1 MRVRINLLTAGV
13 TLLVVVAFIVPLG
26 FLVRQQADQR
36 GRLEAERTARTLAA
50 VVVPAAIGAG
60 SDLDPAD
67 LSGLIGPMPEG
78 SVIILPDG
86 RELGQG
92 AADMA
97 LIDEVRA
104 AQTSLSAYT
113 DEGRFGIAIP
123 VVTSGGVSVVYSSVP
138 AEVLDRGVTRA
149 WILLGLLGLGL
160 VGAALVASDRLGR
173 GVVGPSQRI
182 AAGAEQLGKGD
193 LETRV
198 EEEGPEEL
206 VAIAVSFNQLAGRIR
221 GLLAAER
228 EEVADLSHR
237 LRTPLAA
244 LRLEVEQMEPS
255 LESQSILEKVDRL
268 RYAVDELITEA
279 RTSPEA
285 RSSTCDVVAVMKS
298 RIEFWKVLA
307 DDQERKLHIDLP
319 ESEATVAMSE
329 SEVAAAFDALIG
341 NVFSHTGA
349 GVGFGVMIRILD
361 TRVEIVV
368 ADGGEGFPE
377 DSDPIQRGSSGAGS
391 SGLGLDIV
399 QRLARNA
406 GGSMRLGSSHSGGAK
421 VVLEM
426 LMESPDG
433 G

>member
-1 MRVRINLLTAGV
+1 MRARINFLTAGV
-13 TLLVVVAFIVPLG
+13 TLLVVVAFVVPLG

-36 GRLEAERTARTLAA
+36 GRLEAEHAALTLAA
-50 VVVPAAIGAG
+50 AVVPAAIGAG

-67 LSGLIGPMPEG
+67 LSGLIVMPEG
-78 SVIILPDG
+78 SLIILPDG
-86 RELGQG
+86 QKLGST
-92 AADMA
+92 APDTA

-104 AQTSLSAYT
+104 RQAALSAYT
-113 DEGRFGIAIP
+113 DEGGFGIAIP
-123 VVTSGGVSVVYSSVP
+123 VVVSGGTTIVYASVP
-138 AEVLDRGVTRA
+138 AAILHRGVARA

-160 VGAALVASDRLGR
+160 VAAALVVSDRLGR

-182 AAGAEQLGKGD
+182 AAAAEQLGQGD

-206 VAIAVSFNQLAGRIR
+206 VAIAVAFNQLAGRVL

-244 LRLEVEQMEPS
+244 LRLQVEQMGASKER
-255 LESQSILEKVDRL
+255 QSIIEKVDRL
-268 RYAVDELITEA
+268 RHAVDELISEA
-279 RTSPEA
+279 RTSPEP
-285 RSSTCDVVAVMKS
+285 RSSSCDVVAVMKS
-298 RIEFWKVLA
+298 RIGFWQVLA
-307 DDQERKLHIDLP
+307 DEQERKLHMELP
-319 ESEATVAMSE
+319 DSEATVAMSE

-341 NVFSHTGA
+341 NVFSHTEA
-349 GVGFGVMIRILD
+349 GVGFGVMIRIHD
-361 TRVEIVV
+361 GRVEVEV
-368 ADGGEGFPE
+368 ADGGKGFP
-377 DSDPIQRGSSGAGS
+377 DGFDPVERGSSGAGS

-399 QRLARNA
+399 QRLARAA

-426 LMESPDG
+426 PMESSDG